1 VLVADLAA
9 RLEAAGLIDNTG
21 HPLDDVFTSADSAG
35 AVWNYLI
42 AHEDGSHGIHNA
54 QYIYD
59 LLNSAIQFIQTGP
72 VPSPPAEVTKGKVE
86 DDVAAKRD

>member
-1 VLVADLAA
+1 M
-9 RLEAAGLIDNTG
+9 
-21 HPLDDVFTSADSAG
+21 FTSADSAG

-54 QYIYD
+54 QYIMD

-72 VPSPPAEVTKGKVE
+72 APGPPAAAAVTDEKSE
-86 DDVAAKRD
+86 DEVAARK